1 MAYLVL
7 HYTKMSLPSKQYY
20 RTKTTMQNR
29 NLEYILNNINTKHW
43 NTAPCQEKL
52 LQPSNG
58 CESFEEIMR
67 EKQGGVEL
75 EMTLLREI
83 GIHSSS
89 ELEKK
94 QLQWFHHVKIIL
106 F

>member
-1 MAYLVL
+1 M
-7 HYTKMSLPSKQYY
+7 
-20 RTKTTMQNR
+20 
-29 NLEYILNNINTKHW
+29 
-43 NTAPCQEKL
+43 APCQEKL
-52 LQPSNG
+52 LQPNNG
-58 CESFEEIMR
+58 YESFEEIMR
-67 EKQGGVEL
+67 EKQGVEL

-94 QLQWFHHVKIIL
+94 QLQWFRHVKIIL